1 MLLYHL
7 VVHYHTIHTLQ
18 SLKGKRRILETN
30 DRLPL
35 SIFLNLCHGN
45 FSFFVCQ
52 IAFLTHPK
60 YILHWPILS
69 PTSHLSFFLSSSSFY
84 SPCSHV
90 RIHEKLHKK
99 NVSSQQKVEL
109 MRAAFASHTFIL
121 HHHHAKFINA
131 AYAKR
136 MYLYQNFRSKP
147 KPTKLNVL
155 FCSFSDQIMKLREL
169 NKSKHEANI
178 STHTDILRF
187 RNIAM

>member
-69 PTSHLSFFLSSSSFY
+69 PTSHLSFLSSSSFY

-90 RIHEKLHKK
+90 SIHEKLHKRKRFISAEGRAHESRLCLAYIYTTSSSCKIYKCCLRKK
-99 NVSSQQKVEL
+99 NVSL
-109 MRAAFASHTFIL
+109 
-121 HHHHAKFINA
+121 
-131 AYAKR
+131 
-136 MYLYQNFRSKP
+136 SK
-147 KPTKLNVL
+147 L
-155 FCSFSDQIMKLREL
+155 
-169 NKSKHEANI
+169 
-178 STHTDILRF
+178 
-187 RNIAM
+187 